1 LEKAQEVLKSSQ
13 ADLEASL
20 TEVSQAKPEA
30 WKTAKAN
37 AEAALNKANEA
48 LTQAQKAANTA
59 VN

>member
-1 LEKAQEVLKSSQ
+1 LKSSQ